1 MVRTHRHLAR
11 RERQIM
17 DIIYRHGQ
25 ATAAEVLAALPDPP
39 TYSAVR
45 ALLRILED
53 KGHLCHERRGARFV
67 YRPTVARE
75 QARRSALRQLVQTF
89 FDGSPGDAAAALL
102 DDTRLSSQDVQRLT
116 ELIDRA
122 REEGR

>member
-17 DIIYRHGQ
+17 DIVYRQGQ
-25 ATAAEVLAALPDPP
+25 ATAAEVLGALPDPP

-45 ALLRILED
+45 SLLRILED
-53 KGHLCHERRGARFV
+53 KGHLCHERRGARYV

-75 QARRSALRQLVQTF
+75 QARRYAFRQLVQTF

-102 DDTRLSSQDVQRLT
+102 DDARLSRHDVHRLT
-116 ELIDRA
+116 GLIDKA
-122 REEGR
+122 KKEGR